1 MLLTTTVENITGDV
15 IFRDDGSEDGLS
27 NYSAFP
33 HLEYEQGELNLEF
46 DSTEQAYHFLENSTF
61 ACITSITGTT
71 SDIIIEADMKSN
83 ADDGGVQLAYA
94 QSPGNGFFYGNSNVR
109 LRWEGH
115 KYVNNS
121 WNSTLNATGTST
133 KGSWYHVEL
142 VKSGTSITVNCYDC
156 NKTIL
161 YASTTQ
167 TYSDDENYFGIGGEY
182 FKNVI
187 VRKPPVTSYAN
198 ANGHY
203 DINWTGTQILLE
215 GGSNGSL
222 NYNVN
227 DNAFRVSNADAKTK
241 LFPITSLENC
251 QSFTIEADVQFD
263 STTNTKAIGFGLSK
277 GAGEGYTF
285 QVEYSSTSNVTS
297 ISCYQYANS
306 AWSLVGGYLGGIT
319 LGDWNHIKMIVD
331 GLDVEF
337 ILTNPNGKQ
346 WKKNATLPQEYLT
359 RQCGIV
365 IAQSN
370 GLTHRMKNIEIKP
383 NEITAILGDE
393 LRLTT
398 LYSTNANQN
407 LRLMWLKNLSL
418 DDETKTPN
426 ELLSDNRVLSYVQT
440 RNTDSSIFETEIT
453 ITKEEKDIKT
463 ITPIFIRND
472 EDATLL
478 NTPIQDLRS
487 QINSYLGNS
496 YYLNIIV
503 EDYDG
508 LKYLHSMWNNT
519 FKMDIIDMIYPIGS
533 IYMSVYNISPET
545 LFGGAWE
552 QLKDRF
558 LLGSGDTYTNGSTGG
573 SATVTLTSAQSGVP
587 AHSHKYQDY
596 NTTYTLKTTNRKPG
610 TSTAVAYGTSLTAGG
625 GATER
630 TSSNNTTANASQA
643 HENMPPY
650 LTVYMWKRTG

>member
-1 MLLTTTVENITGDV
+1 MQVLTTTVENITDV
-15 IFRDDGSEDGLS
+15 IFRDDGSEEGLS

-33 HLEYEQGELNLEF
+33 HLEYEQRTLNLEF
-46 DSTEQAYHFLENSTF
+46 DSTEQAYHYLENSTF

-115 KYVNNS
+115 KYANNS
-121 WNSTLNATGTST
+121 WTSTLNATGTST

-182 FKNVI
+182 FKNII

-215 GGSNGSL
+215 NGSNGSL
-222 NYNVN
+222 AYNVN
-227 DNAFRVSNADAKTK
+227 DNAFRLSNVDTRTK

-251 QSFTIEADVQFD
+251 QSFIIEADVQMD
-263 STTNTKAIGFGLSK
+263 STTDVRKGIGFGFSR
-277 GAGEGYTF
+277 GTGDGETFLLYENEFNSYGSSYFRYSNSTYYTGGT
-285 QVEYSSTSNVTS
+285 VS
-297 ISCYQYANS
+297 INS
-306 AWSLVGGYLGGIT
+306 IGSWV
-319 LGDWNHIKMIVD
+319 HIKMIVD

-337 ILTNPNGKQ
+337 SIIDSNNNEIVRK
-346 WKKNATLPQEYLT
+346 AVLPTEYNT
-359 RQCGIV
+359 RQVGIV

-398 LYSTNANQN
+398 LYSTNANQK

-440 RNTDSSIFETEIT
+440 RGTDLSIFETEIT

-472 EDATLL
+472 GLSTLL

-487 QINSYLGNS
+487 EINSYLGNS

-533 IYMSVYNISPET
+533 IYMSVYDISPET

-558 LLGSGDTYTNGSTGG
+558 LLGSGDTYANGSTGG

-587 AHSHKYQDY
+587 AHSHKYNDY

-630 TSSNNTTANASQA
+630 TSSNNTAANASQA

-650 LTVYMWKRTG
+650 MAVYMWKRTS